1 MTRPRDPMPAFLY
14 APPPSRMPWPRAAL
28 RIVGVLIAAWM
39 IAVGIIWLGCV
50 LAGTC
55 S

>member
-14 APPPSRMPWPRAAL
+14 APPARVPWYKAAL

-39 IAVGIIWLGCV
+39 SMIGLMWLGSV